1 MNNRTHAGR
10 MPDLQERNRMRR
22 ILIVED
28 EFVNR
33 ELLKA
38 YLEDKYE
45 LLIAE
50 TGAEALEAVRKHFD
64 TLSLVMLDLILPDM
78 HGLDILREIKQDPD
92 LSRIPVIVLTGD
104 TESEVESLNIGASDF
119 ISKPYPRVEVILA
132 RIRRSIELSENR
144 DLIRGTELDQLTG
157 LYNREYF
164 YRYAEQYDLYHR
176 EEEDTDALVV
186 DINHFRLINER
197 YGKAYADVVLQQLGA
212 GLLAAVKEN
221 GGIVCRREADTFQ
234 VYCPHRED
242 YESFAEEVT
251 AAASEGLKGRIR
263 TRIGVYSRVDKSIDM
278 ERRFDLAK
286 SAADTIRN
294 SFSVSV
300 AVYDNALH
308 EKEVYAERLLDDFQ
322 EALTQKQFTV
332 FFQPKYDIRPE
343 APVLSGA
350 EALVR
355 WKHPELGMIS
365 PGVFIPLFENN
376 GLIRDLDNYVWREA
390 AAQIRRWKDT
400 LGHAVPVSVNVSR
413 IDMLDPEL
421 TETLRNLVKENRLEY
436 GDLHLEI
443 TESAYTQDAEHIIQI
458 VSGLR
463 ELGFKIEMDDF
474 GSGYSSLNMIST
486 LPIDA
491 LKLDMLFIRTA
502 FSENGNIRML
512 EISLEISRCLSVPMI
527 AEGVETEEQMLTLKR
542 MGCDIVQGYYFSKPV
557 PAEEFERFLIQN

>member
-92 LSRIPVIVLTGD
+92 LSKIPVIVLTGD

-176 EEEDTDALVV
+176 EEDTDALVV

-221 GGIVCRREADTFQ
+221 TNHSPRRS
-234 VYCPHRED
+234 PPPP
-242 YESFAEEVT
+242 
-251 AAASEGLKGRIR
+251 
-263 TRIGVYSRVDKSIDM
+263 
-278 ERRFDLAK
+278 AK
-286 SAADTIRN
+286 D
-294 SFSVSV
+294 
-300 AVYDNALH
+300 
-308 EKEVYAERLLDDFQ
+308 
-322 EALTQKQFTV
+322 
-332 FFQPKYDIRPE
+332 
-343 APVLSGA
+343 
-350 EALVR
+350 
-355 WKHPELGMIS
+355 
-365 PGVFIPLFENN
+365 
-376 GLIRDLDNYVWREA
+376 
-390 AAQIRRWKDT
+390 
-400 LGHAVPVSVNVSR
+400 
-413 IDMLDPEL
+413 
-421 TETLRNLVKENRLEY
+421 
-436 GDLHLEI
+436 
-443 TESAYTQDAEHIIQI
+443 
-458 VSGLR
+458 
-463 ELGFKIEMDDF
+463 
-474 GSGYSSLNMIST
+474 
-486 LPIDA
+486 
-491 LKLDMLFIRTA
+491 
-502 FSENGNIRML
+502 
-512 EISLEISRCLSVPMI
+512 
-527 AEGVETEEQMLTLKR
+527 
-542 MGCDIVQGYYFSKPV
+542 
-557 PAEEFERFLIQN
+557 

>member
-1 MNNRTHAGR
+1 MNDRSFMEERPN
-10 MPDLQERNRMRR
+10 PQEKDRMRQ

-38 YLEDKYE
+38 YLEDSYK
-45 LLIAE
+45 LLFAE
-50 TGAEALEAVRKHFD
+50 TGKEALKAVRAHAD
-64 TLSLVMLDLILPDM
+64 TLSLVLLDLNLPDL
-78 HGLDILREIKQDPD
+78 HGLDILREIKQDTD

-104 TESEVESLNIGASDF
+104 TESEVESLNTGASDF
-119 ISKPYPRVEVILA
+119 ISKPYPRVEVIMA

-164 YRYAEQYDLYHR
+164 YRYAEKYDLYHR
-176 EEEDTDALVV
+176 EEDTDALVV

-197 YGKAYADVVLQQLGA
+197 YGKAYADVVLRQLGA
-212 GLLAAVKEN
+212 GLLAAVKES

-242 YESFAEEVT
+242 YETFAEDIS
-251 AAASEGLKGRIR
+251 AAAGEGLKGRIR
-263 TRIGVYSRVDKSIDM
+263 TRVGVYSRADKSIDM
-278 ERRFDLAK
+278 ERRFDHAK

-294 SFSVSV
+294 SFSASV
-300 AVYDNALH
+300 AVYDDALH

-322 EALTQKQFTV
+322 EALAQKQFIV

-343 APVLSGA
+343 TPVICGA

-376 GLIRDLDNYVWREA
+376 GLIRDLDNYVWCEA

-421 TETLRNLVKENRLEY
+421 TDTLRNLVEENCLEY
-436 GDLHLEI
+436 ADLHLEI
-443 TESAYTQDAEHIIQI
+443 TESAYTQDSEQIIQV

-463 ELGFKIEMDDF
+463 ALGFRIEMDDF

-512 EISLEISRCLSVPMI
+512 EISLDISRCLSVPMI
-527 AEGVETEEQMLTLKR
+527 AEGVETEEQMLALKK

-557 PAEEFERFLIQN
+557 PAEEFERFLTQN